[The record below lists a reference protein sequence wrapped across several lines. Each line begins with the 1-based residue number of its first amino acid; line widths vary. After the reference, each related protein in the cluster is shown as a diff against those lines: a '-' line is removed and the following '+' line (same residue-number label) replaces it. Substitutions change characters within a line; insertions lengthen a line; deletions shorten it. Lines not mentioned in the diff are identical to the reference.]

1 MPSFPYAEGMFPPT
15 DWGSYANHD
24 SCFVSWLNKVDALC
38 QRFLDIQLEGLL
50 HEGDLAALDCYY
62 DGHWTPEQFFKDA
75 IVPYM
80 ASEHGQDFID
90 DQIGDMAMWGTRS
103 GNY

>member
-1 MPSFPYAEGMFPPT
+1 MPKYPYAEGVFTPT
-15 DWGSYANHD
+15 NWGELANHD
-24 SCFVSWLNKVDALC
+24 SCFISWLNKVDELC
-38 QRFLDIQLEGLL
+38 QRFIDLQLEGIIY
-50 HEGDLAALDCYY
+50 EGDLAVRDCYY
-62 DGHWTPEQFFKDA
+62 DRWTPEQFFKEA

-80 ASEHGQDFID
+80 AAEHGQDFID